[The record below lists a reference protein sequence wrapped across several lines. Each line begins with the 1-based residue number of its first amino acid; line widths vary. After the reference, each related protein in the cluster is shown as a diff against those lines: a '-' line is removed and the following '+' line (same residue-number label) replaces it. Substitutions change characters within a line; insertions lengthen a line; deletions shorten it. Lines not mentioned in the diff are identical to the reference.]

1 PGYTAGM
8 KAITALAITLFLMI
22 AGMEVDL
29 SAMVRQGKSSAVI
42 SLFGMLIPFGVG
54 FVCAWFM
61 PRIFGAAE
69 DAALLPFALFLGTVL
84 AISSLPVIAK
94 TLMDLNIYRSDF
106 GMVVISVAV
115 VDDIA
120 GWMLFAVIL
129 GMLDTHSG
137 AGFGV
142 LGT

>member
-1 PGYTAGM
+1 LFLSLGVLLFFARLLGEIAKNLGQPAVLGEIIAGILLGPTVLGYFLPDLHGAIFPDTPGYTAGM

-84 AISSLPVIAK
+84 AI
-94 TLMDLNIYRSDF
+94 
-106 GMVVISVAV
+106 
-115 VDDIA
+115 
-120 GWMLFAVIL
+120 
-129 GMLDTHSG
+129 
-137 AGFGV
+137 
-142 LGT
+142 